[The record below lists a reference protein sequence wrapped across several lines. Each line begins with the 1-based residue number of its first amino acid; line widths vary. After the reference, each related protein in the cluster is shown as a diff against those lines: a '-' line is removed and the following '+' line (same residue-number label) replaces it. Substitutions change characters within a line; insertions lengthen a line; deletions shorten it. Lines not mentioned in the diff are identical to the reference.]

1 MARVRAG
8 LPPVYWSM
16 SGSISTSMNSNKN
29 TTTTKITFFVV
40 FSPMANQPE
49 NILPKNNTT
58 KEFQLIINKFGK
70 EIVEQV
76 EIQLKYEVYID
87 KQQQMAQKLELME
100 DLKIISNFNHTK
112 ISALSSEARQKLSS
126 IKPKTIGQ
134 PSRISGVSPADV
146 SVLMVYLGR

>member
-1 MARVRAG
+1 
-8 LPPVYWSM
+8 
-16 SGSISTSMNSNKN
+16 
-29 TTTTKITFFVV
+29 
-40 FSPMANQPE
+40 MANQPE